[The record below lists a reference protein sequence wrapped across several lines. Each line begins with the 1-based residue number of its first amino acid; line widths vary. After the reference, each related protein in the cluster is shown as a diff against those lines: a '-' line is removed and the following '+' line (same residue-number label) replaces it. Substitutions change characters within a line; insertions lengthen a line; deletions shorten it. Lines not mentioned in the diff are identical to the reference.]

1 MDLAEDSDDDFLPTF
16 PKRQKVP
23 LSDYSVTPGGHSE
36 R

>member
-23 LSDYSVTPGGHSE
+23 LSDDPGGHSE
-36 R
+36 RCS